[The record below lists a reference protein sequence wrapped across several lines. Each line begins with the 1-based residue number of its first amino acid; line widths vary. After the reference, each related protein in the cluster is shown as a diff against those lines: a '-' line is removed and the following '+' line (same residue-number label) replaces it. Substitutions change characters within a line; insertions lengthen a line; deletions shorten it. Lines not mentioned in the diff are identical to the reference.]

1 MDEPIAIVLAAGKGT
16 RMKSDLP
23 KVLVE
28 ICGRPMIEYVLDALA
43 AAGIGRVLLVVGYR
57 SEMVRERL
65 GTAGTNPAGHRQS
78 AAAHRE
84 NPAAGRLP
92 NITFVEQTEQ
102 LGTGH
107 AVMVCR
113 EHLARHNGPVLVV
126 TGDSPL
132 IQPSSVRKLLARFAD
147 QRPACILGTAHKDDP
162 GGLGRIVRDSAGNFV
177 KIVEVKDASEADR
190 RITECNMSTYVFDG
204 PALMTALAE
213 LRNNNAQREYYIT
226 DCCGI
231 LRDRGHKVLAVAEL
245 EPCEA
250 LSINNLD
257 ELAEVEAVIR
267 SMSECRQPLPTRQ

>member
-1 MDEPIAIVLAAGKGT
+1 MDEPIAVVLAAGKGT

-28 ICGRPMIEYVLDALA
+28 ICGRPMVEYVLDALA
-43 AAGIGRVLLVVGYR
+43 AAGIHRVLLVVGYR
-57 SEMVRERL
+57 SDLVCERL
-65 GTAGTNPAGHRQS
+65 G
-78 AAAHRE
+78 AAKR
-84 NPAAGRLP
+84 AAGLIP
-92 NITFVEQTEQ
+92 AVTFVEQTEQ

-113 EHLARHNGPVLVV
+113 EHLARHKGPVLVV

-177 KIVEVKDASEADR
+177 KIVEVKDATEAER

-204 PALMTALAE
+204 QALMTALAE

-257 ELAEVEAVIR
+257 DLAEVEAVIR
-267 SMSECRQPLPTRQ
+267 SLSAHSQP